1 MLKKISVILIV
12 GIIAYSCDSNR
23 IFDNYH
29 SIENNAW
36 HKDSVVTFKF
46 TPKDTLT
53 HRNLFVTLRNNN
65 DYRFSNLFLIV
76 ELNYPNGK
84 ITTDTLQYKMTEPN
98 GKFLGSGF
106 SDVKENKLWYK
117 GHKEGFTFNEQ
128 GEYEIKVKHAMREN
142 AEVNGVTELK
152 GITDVGFRVE
162 SLAK

>member
-1 MLKKISVILIV
+1 M
-12 GIIAYSCDSNR
+12 
-23 IFDNYH
+23 
-29 SIENNAW
+29 
-36 HKDSVVTFKF
+36 
-46 TPKDTLT
+46 
-53 HRNLFVTLRNNN
+53 FVTLRNNN